1 MVTVIEKK
9 LDSLTSE
16 GYSILSEVNRVQR
29 SKGPHRVGAKVLS
42 KLLVP
47 SGYKRMVREIGVAW
61 LDSSREAQL
70 ERLKGVYDEWFLRSK
85 SFLKSIEVKP
95 DNGKAI
101 SGKSLARSFI
111 KTSNYVK
118 LETRI
123 KHGIQYLNNAKLKN
137 PHMPIPKPKVK
148 KEQKKMPKKV
158 AFYPDKIVNK
168 LPEPIRKSIEEA
180 QECYGRGLYTSCA
193 VMLRKA
199 LENAIVMRFELEGHT
214 NLIIQS
220 DSRVIPL
227 PKLLARAQ
235 ECRLIIPQYYKELMK
250 VKLLGDAAAH
260 SHANEITKEDID
272 SVLLGHRLAMERIV
286 SAQFLPPK
294 LK

>member
-1 MVTVIEKK
+1 MVTEIEKK

-47 SGYKRMVREIGVAW
+47 TGYKRMANEIGVAW

-70 ERLKGVYDEWFLRSK
+70 ERLDGVYNEWLVRSK
-85 SFLKSIEVKP
+85 NFLKSIDVKP
-95 DNGKAI
+95 DYGKTI
-101 SGKSLARSFI
+101 SGKSLTRSFV
-111 KTSNYVK
+111 KTSKYVK
-118 LETRI
+118 LETRL
-123 KHGIQYLNNAKLKN
+123 KHGIQYLNNTKLKN
-137 PHMPIPKPKVK
+137 PQIPIPKPKVK
-148 KEQKKMPKKV
+148 KYQKKMTKKV

-214 NLIIQS
+214 NLIIRS
-220 DSRVIPL
+220 DSRIIPL

-235 ECRLIIPQYYKELMK
+235 ECRLIAPQHNRELMN
-250 VKLLGDAAAH
+250 VKLLGDTAAH
-260 SHANEITKEDID
+260 SHANEITKDDID
-272 SVLLGHRLAMERIV
+272 SVILGHRLAMERIV
-286 SAQFLPPK
+286 SAQFLAPK